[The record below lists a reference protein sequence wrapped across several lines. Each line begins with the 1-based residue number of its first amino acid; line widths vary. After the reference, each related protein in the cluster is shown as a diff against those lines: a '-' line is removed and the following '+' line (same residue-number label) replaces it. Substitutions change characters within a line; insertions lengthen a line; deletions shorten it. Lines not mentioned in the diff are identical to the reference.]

1 MVCQIGGF
9 RHDAVIGLAG
19 GRGDQFGRFFRHL
32 RADFCDASD
41 EEPAGVRSV
50 GRGVFAR
57 VDDPF
62 EAFERFSQ
70 TRHPMAPDDSPTVAC
85 PGDDAAAVAPLRGPQ
100 LDADCW
106 FLSGPTAAGKTALA
120 IHLARRL
127 DAEIVSVD
135 SMAVYRGLDIG
146 TAKPSPAELAAVPHH
161 LVDLVPPAESF
172 SVARWLAAATAA
184 VDDIRSRSHRILF
197 VGGTPLYLRAL
208 RDGLA
213 PLPPGDPTFREKLAA
228 EASAAGTHA
237 LHAQLAALDP
247 AAAARIHPHDAK
259 RIIRA
264 LEVAHATGR
273 PLSAAFA
280 PAPHPVFDSHLL
292 VVDLPRGLLYDR
304 IDRRVEAMFARG
316 LVEEARAAAA
326 LPGGIGTTACQA
338 PGYAEALAVLAGTL
352 SIPDAIRRTQDRT
365 RQLAKRQLTWLR
377 SFRNA
382 IWITA

>member
-1 MVCQIGGF
+1 VVRQIGGF

-32 RADFCDASD
+32 RADLSDASD
-41 EEPAGVRSV
+41 EEPAGVRSI
-50 GRGVFAR
+50 GRSVFAR
-57 VDDPF
+57 IDDLF

-146 TAKPSPAELAAVPHH
+146 TAKPSPTDLAAVPHH
-161 LVDLVPPAESF
+161 LIDLVTPAESF
-172 SVARWLAAATAA
+172 SVAHWLAAATAT
-184 VDDIRSRSHRILF
+184 VDDIRSRARRILF

-213 PLPPGDPTFREKLAA
+213 PLPPGDRTFRETLAA
-228 EASAAGTHA
+228 EAHAAGTHA
-237 LHAQLAALDP
+237 LHARLATIDP

-264 LEVAHATGR
+264 LEVAHTTGQ
-273 PLSAAFA
+273 PLTAAFA

-316 LVEEARAAAA
+316 LIDETRAAAA
-326 LPGGIGTTACQA
+326 LPGGIGPTACQA

-377 SFRNA
+377 SFKGA